1 MKKKF
6 VWGDTETSGL
16 GPDAGVVE
24 IAWIETDDQ
33 FNVLQTVRSLINPE
47 VPIQFGAMSV
57 HGITEAM
64 VADAPTLTRFM
75 TEGGFPL
82 KGEDRILCCHN
93 VQFDQKFFN
102 PWMDEPE
109 TLCTLKCARVLYPDA
124 ENHKLQTLKY
134 MFGLTGDHDKAHTA
148 LEDVEVMIQLA
159 QQMCRDA
166 GTDLYGLLEVQ
177 RRPRPIAVMPFGKH
191 RGTKLADLP
200 NDYLHWLLNKCE
212 NLDADLRT
220 ALLAL

>member
-1 MKKKF
+1 MKKF

-33 FNVLQTVRSLINPE
+33 FNILQTVRSLINPE
-47 VPIQFGAMSV
+47 VAIQFGAMSV

-82 KGEDRILCCHN
+82 QGEGKILCCHN
-93 VQFDQKFFN
+93 AQFDQRFFN
-102 PWMDEPE
+102 PWMDKPE

-134 MFGLTGDHDKAHTA
+134 MFGLSGDHDKAHTA
-148 LEDVEVMIQLA
+148 LEDVTVTIQLA
-159 QQMCRDA
+159 QKMCQDA

-177 RRPRPIAVMPFGKH
+177 RRPRPISKMPFGKH
-191 RGTKLADLP
+191 RGTPLKDLP
-200 NDYLHWLLNKCE
+200 SNYIDWLLTKADNI
-212 NLDADLRT
+212 DADLRT

>member
-1 MKKKF
+1 MKKF

-33 FNVLQTVRSLINPE
+33 FNILQTVRSLINPE
-47 VPIQFGAMSV
+47 VAIQFGAMSV

-75 TEGGFPL
+75 TEGGFPFQ
-82 KGEDRILCCHN
+82 GEGKILCCHN
-93 VQFDQKFFN
+93 AQFDQRFFN
-102 PWMDEPE
+102 PWMDKPE

-134 MFGLTGDHDKAHTA
+134 MFGLSGDHDKAHTA
-148 LEDVEVMIQLA
+148 LEDVTATIQLA
-159 QQMCRDA
+159 QKMCQDA
-166 GTDLYGLLEVQ
+166 DTDLYGLLEVQ
-177 RRPRPIAVMPFGKH
+177 RRPRPIKVMPFGKWK
-191 RGTKLADLP
+191 GTKLEDLP
-200 NDYLHWLLNKCE
+200 ADYVYWLTHKAD
-212 NLDADLRT
+212 NLDADLRN